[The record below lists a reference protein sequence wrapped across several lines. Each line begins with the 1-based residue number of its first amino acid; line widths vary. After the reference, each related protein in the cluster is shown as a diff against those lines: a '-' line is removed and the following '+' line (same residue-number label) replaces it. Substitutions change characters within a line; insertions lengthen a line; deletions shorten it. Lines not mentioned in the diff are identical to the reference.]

1 MYLNDDQ
8 YNLKKESINRLEY
21 LVNCFVDLLV
31 SPDIDTEVICRL
43 DELST
48 GIMNCISEIGEG
60 EVFDY
65 LSEEIMTHIT
75 ECIRES
81 GSEEYAM
88 YKIDQLISI
97 YDDESD

>member
-1 MYLNDDQ
+1 MSL
-8 YNLKKESINRLEY
+8 YNAPYNVKKDTINRLEHQ
-21 LVNCFVDLLV
+21 VNCFVELLV
-31 SPDIDTEVICRL
+31 SPDIDTEVIYSL

-48 GIMNCISEIGEG
+48 EIMNCISEIGEG

-75 ECIRES
+75 ECIREC